1 MCSYSRKRKRLSCIG
16 RCSLV
21 LTIRD
26 VAKYCNVSTA
36 TVSKAFSSDSDIS
49 YETTERVRAAA
60 RALGY
65 YPSAAAR
72 SLKTQ
77 HACNLGVLAQLN
89 HPNGIYTEFV
99 TRVINAFQTEAER
112 NGYDLTFVSKSLSGK
127 TMSYEEHCLYRN
139 FDGVA
144 VICADF
150 FSPQIQALLDKDQP
164 SVTVDYA
171 GDRHASVI
179 TDTQA
184 AYDEMADFVYRRG
197 HRRIAVIRDDSTVIA
212 DLRYQC
218 LRKAFDARGLELAD
232 GRTFAATFNQV
243 DAAAH
248 ATEEIL
254 SLSRIPSCIFYPDD
268 IACIGGINTLRQRG
282 YSVPGDVSVV
292 GFDGIQLS
300 QVIQPHLTTYRQD
313 METIGRTALQLL
325 LTVIEN
331 PKGEKPHR
339 LIPGE
344 MLPGETVARV

>member
-1 MCSYSRKRKRLSCIG
+1 M
-16 RCSLV
+16 

-26 VAKYCNVSTA
+26 IAKYCNVSTA

-77 HACNLGVLAQLN
+77 RACNLGVLAQLS
-89 HPNGIYTEFV
+89 HPNGVYTEFV
-99 TRVINAFQTEAER
+99 TRVINAFQAEAER
-112 NGYDLTFVSKSLSGK
+112 SGYDLTFVSKSLSGK

-139 FDGVA
+139 FEGVA

-150 FSPQIQALLDKDQP
+150 FSQQIQALLEKDLP
-164 SVTVDYA
+164 CVTVDFA
-171 GDRHASVI
+171 GERHASVM

-184 AYDEMADFVYRRG
+184 AYDEMADFVYRQG
-197 HRRIAVIRDDSTVIA
+197 HRRIAVIRDDSTAIA
-212 DLRYQC
+212 ELRYQC

-232 GRTFAATFNQV
+232 GRSFACTFNQV
-243 DAAAH
+243 DTAAC
-248 ATEEIL
+248 ATEQVL
-254 SLSRIPSCIFYPDD
+254 ALPRIPSCIFYPDD
-268 IACIGGINTLRQRG
+268 IACIGGINTLKQHG
-282 YSVPGDVSVV
+282 YSVPGDISVV

-313 METIGRTALQLL
+313 METIGRSALQLL
-325 LTVIEN
+325 LSTIED

-344 MLPGETVARV
+344 MLPGETVARI

>member
-1 MCSYSRKRKRLSCIG
+1 M
-16 RCSLV
+16 

-26 VAKYCNVSTA
+26 IAKYCNVSTA

-77 HACNLGVLAQLN
+77 RAYNLGVLAQLS
-89 HPNGIYTEFV
+89 HPNGVYTEFV
-99 TRVINAFQTEAER
+99 TRVINAFQAEAER

-127 TMSYEEHCLYRN
+127 TMSYEEHCQYRN
-139 FDGVA
+139 FEGVA
-144 VICADF
+144 LICTDF
-150 FSPQIQALLDKDQP
+150 FSPQIQALLEKDLP
-164 SVTVDYA
+164 CVTVDNA
-171 GDRHASVI
+171 GERHASVM

-184 AYDEMADFVYRRG
+184 AYDEIADFVYRRG
-197 HRRIAVIRDDSTVIA
+197 HRRIAVIRDDSTAVA
-212 DLRYQC
+212 ELRYRC

-232 GRTFAATFNQV
+232 GRTFACTFNQV
-243 DAAAH
+243 DGAAR
-248 ATEEIL
+248 ATAEVL
-254 SLSRIPSCIFYPDD
+254 SLPRLPSCIFYPDD
-268 IACIGGINTLRQRG
+268 IACMGGINALRQHG
-282 YSVPGDVSVV
+282 YSVPGDISVV

-313 METIGRTALQLL
+313 METIGCSALQLL
-325 LTVIEN
+325 LSTIEN
-331 PKGEKPHR
+331 PDGEKRHW

-344 MLPGETVARV
+344 MLPGETVAQI

>member
-1 MCSYSRKRKRLSCIG
+1 M
-16 RCSLV
+16 

-26 VAKYCNVSTA
+26 IAKYCNVSTA

-72 SLKTQ
+72 SLKTR
-77 HACNLGVLAQLN
+77 HACNLGLLAQLN

-99 TRVINAFQTEAER
+99 TRVINAFQAEAEHS
-112 NGYDLTFVSKSLSGK
+112 GYDITFLSKSLSGK
-127 TMSYEEHCLYRN
+127 TLSYEEHCQYRN
-139 FDGVA
+139 FEGVA

-150 FSPQIQALLDKDQP
+150 FSQQVQALLEKDIP
-164 SVTVDYA
+164 SVTVDYSC
-171 GDRHASVI
+171 DRHASVM

-197 HRRIAVIRDDSTVIA
+197 HRRIAVVRDDSTVIA

-232 GRTFAATFNQV
+232 GRTFACTFNDT
-243 DAAAH
+243 DAAAR
-248 ATEEIL
+248 ATEQIL
-254 SLSRIPSCIFYPDD
+254 ALARIPTCIFYPDD
-268 IACIGGINTLRQRG
+268 IACMGGVNALRQRG
-282 YSVPGDVSVV
+282 YSVPGDISVV

-300 QVIQPHLTTYRQD
+300 QLIQPHLTTYRQD
-313 METIGRTALQLL
+313 METIGHTALQLL
-325 LTVIEN
+325 LSAIEN
-331 PKGEKPHR
+331 PEGEEPHR

-344 MLPGETVARV
+344 MLPGETVARI

>member
-1 MCSYSRKRKRLSCIG
+1 M
-16 RCSLV
+16 

-26 VAKYCNVSTA
+26 IAKYCNVSTA

-72 SLKTQ
+72 SLKTR
-77 HACNLGVLAQLN
+77 HACNLGLLAQLN

-99 TRVINAFQTEAER
+99 TRVINAFQAEAEHS
-112 NGYDLTFVSKSLSGK
+112 GYDITFLSKSLSGK
-127 TMSYEEHCLYRN
+127 TLSYEEHCQYRN
-139 FDGVA
+139 FEGVA

-150 FSPQIQALLDKDQP
+150 FSQQVQALLEKDIP
-164 SVTVDYA
+164 SVTVDYSS
-171 GDRHASVI
+171 DRHASVM

-197 HRRIAVIRDDSTVIA
+197 HRRIAVVRDDSTVIA

-232 GRTFAATFNQV
+232 GRTFACTFNDT
-243 DAAAH
+243 DAAAR
-248 ATEEIL
+248 ATEQIL
-254 SLSRIPSCIFYPDD
+254 ALARIPTCIFYPDD
-268 IACIGGINTLRQRG
+268 IACMGGVNALRQRG
-282 YSVPGDVSVV
+282 YSVPGDISVV

-300 QVIQPHLTTYRQD
+300 QLIQPHLTTYRQD
-313 METIGRTALQLL
+313 METIGHTALQLL
-325 LTVIEN
+325 LSAIEN
-331 PKGEKPHR
+331 PEGEKPHR

-344 MLPGETVARV
+344 MLPGETVARI

>member
-1 MCSYSRKRKRLSCIG
+1 M
-16 RCSLV
+16 

-26 VAKYCNVSTA
+26 IAKYCNVSTA

-49 YETTERVRAAA
+49 YETMERVRAAA

-77 HACNLGVLAQLN
+77 RACNLGLLAQLN
-89 HPNGIYTEFV
+89 HSNGVYTEFV
-99 TRVINAFQTEAER
+99 TRVLNAFQAEAEH
-112 NGYDLTFVSKSLSGK
+112 NGYDMTFVSKSLSGK

-139 FDGVA
+139 FEGVA

-150 FSPQIQALLDKDQP
+150 FSQQIRALLEKDLP
-164 SVTVDYA
+164 CVTVDYQCE
-171 GDRHASVI
+171 RHASVM

-212 DLRYQC
+212 DLRHQC
-218 LRKAFDARGLELAD
+218 LRSAFQARGLELAD
-232 GRTFAATFNQV
+232 GRIFACTFNHV
-243 DAAAH
+243 DEAAR
-248 ATEEIL
+248 ATEQVL
-254 SLSRIPSCIFYPDD
+254 ALADVPSCIFYPDD
-268 IACIGGINTLRQRG
+268 IACIGGINALRQRG
-282 YSVPGDVSVV
+282 YRVPQDISVV
-292 GFDGIQLS
+292 GFDGMQLS

-325 LTVIEN
+325 LEAIQD